1 MTLSM
6 TIAGSERIINDYLKN
21 ENPKWLANCRKVNRY
36 TRAGKDGKFIVCPH
50 CNKVATVYHFSWS
63 ALSCQHCDTMIDKYD
78 WKLL

>member
-1 MTLSM
+1 MEESKVTNMTSSM
-6 TIAGSERIINDYLKN
+6 TVTGS
-21 ENPKWLANCRKVNRY
+21 
-36 TRAGKDGKFIVCPH
+36 RAGMWGKTIVCPH